1 VSNASLAI
9 AGAGGHARVVA
20 DTAEAL
26 GWTVSLFDDNL
37 AGRQSGPWQV
47 ADTVSWLM
55 EHLHHFE
62 GLVVGIGDN
71 SIRCRVQQEIVNR
84 GGRPV
89 TLVHPMAW
97 CSPRAVLGAGSV
109 MFAGAV
115 LNAGAVTGSACI
127 INTGATV
134 DHDCRLADGVHVSPG
149 AHLAGSVRTGH
160 CCWIGIGAAVRQQI
174 VIGDDAIVGAGATVV
189 ADVAASTTVVGTPA
203 TPLVRP

>member
-1 VSNASLAI
+1 MSASLAI

-37 AGRQSGPWQV
+37 AGQQSGPWCV
-47 ADTVSWLM
+47 ADTLSWLM
-55 EHLHHFE
+55 THPDHFDNF
-62 GLVVGIGDN
+62 VVGIGNN
-71 SIRCRVQQEIVNR
+71 SVRRRIQQEIISR
-84 GGRPV
+84 GGRPA

-97 CSPRAVLGAGSV
+97 CSPRATLGAGSV

-127 INTGATV
+127 LNTGATV
-134 DHDCRLADGVHVSPG
+134 DHDCLLADAVHVSPG
-149 AHLAGSVRTGH
+149 AHLAGSVTTGA

-174 VIGDDAIVGAGATVV
+174 VIGDNAIVGAGATVV

-203 TPLVRP
+203 TPLVRS